1 MINQIEQHSID
12 KICANQSISNISV
25 LIKELVDN
33 SLDAKSNIITIDID
47 VSGLNY
53 IELTDNGTGIDEQYF
68 NNLCNRGTTS
78 KLSNFNDI
86 FNIKTMGLKSFLNN
100 VQNSA
105 SPVCRFGSYIFGC
118 TLHTCSSLY
127 LI

>member
-25 LIKELVDN
+25 LVKELVDN

-53 IELTDNGTGIDEQYF
+53 IELTDNGTGIYEQYF

-86 FNIKTMGLKSFLNN
+86 FNIKTMGIKSFLNRI
-100 VQNSA
+100 SRA
-105 SPVCRFGSYIFGC
+105 SSI
-118 TLHTCSSLY
+118 SD
-127 LI
+127 